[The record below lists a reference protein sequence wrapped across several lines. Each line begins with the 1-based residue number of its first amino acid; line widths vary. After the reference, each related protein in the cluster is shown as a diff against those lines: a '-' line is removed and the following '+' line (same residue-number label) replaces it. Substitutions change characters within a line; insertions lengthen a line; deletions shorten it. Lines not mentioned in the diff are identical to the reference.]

1 MSDPSSATLTLQT
14 LHLLSEELCLEFQ
27 RQVTQASVD
36 CRDHPLNKK
45 ARKVSVDLDFF
56 PDPSDHDNVIIRPSA
71 GHKLPRVEVASVT
84 SRRTNKTNQL
94 VFDFSQEED
103 AK

>member
-1 MSDPSSATLTLQT
+1 M
-14 LHLLSEELCLEFQ
+14 
-27 RQVTQASVD
+27 
-36 CRDHPLNKK
+36 
-45 ARKVSVDLDFF
+45 SVDLDFF